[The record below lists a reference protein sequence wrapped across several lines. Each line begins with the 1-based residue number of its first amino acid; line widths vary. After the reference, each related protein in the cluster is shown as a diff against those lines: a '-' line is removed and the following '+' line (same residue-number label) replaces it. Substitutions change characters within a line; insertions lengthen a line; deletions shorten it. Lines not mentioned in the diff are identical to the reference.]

1 MHIKE
6 DITIA
11 EIADTTGYSVSNIYK
26 IFKVYSSCPVME
38 YIRRK
43 KLYLAASE
51 MYLGRKLYDIA
62 LDYGYDTPA
71 GFYKAFMSVFGC
83 SPKEYKNNLLKE
95 GINMCIDNV
104 KTIEELDAVLK
115 FIRTTYPNHERFA
128 AIDFWIQHFNMNPG
142 LLLYA
147 KEGEKICAFALGI
160 IDPLPT
166 SKNEGGYVT
175 VNEGVLESYKPTGIF
190 EAIFVEL
197 EKRAKESK
205 YVGLVLGIVE
215 GEEEFY
221 AKMGYIGK
229 TLVQSEKYS
238 IDELKAFN
246 EQYKNYE
253 LTGTSIY
260 NYDGG
265 CVNQIWLNV
274 PLMDKALK
282 KKFEDEIGECW
293 VQVIVNKEF

>member
-6 DITIA
+6 DITISQ
-11 EIADTTGYSVSNIYK
+11 IANTTGYSASNIYK
-26 IFKVYSSCPVME
+26 IFKAYSSCPVME
-38 YIRRK
+38 YIRQK
-43 KLYLAASE
+43 KIYLAASD
-51 MYLGRKLYDIA
+51 MYSGRKLYDIA

-83 SPKEYKNNLLKE
+83 SPTEYKNNLMKE
-95 GINMCIDNV
+95 GKNMYIDNI
-104 KTIEELDAVLK
+104 KTIDELDSIINA
-115 FIRTTYPNHERFA
+115 IRATYPNHEKFSKT
-128 AIDFWIQHFNMNPG
+128 DFWIPHFNQNPE

-147 KEGEKICAFALGI
+147 KDGENICAFALGI
-160 IDPLPT
+160 VDPLPT
-166 SKNEGGYVT
+166 TKTEGGYVT

-197 EKRAKESK
+197 EKRAKQSK
-205 YVGLVLGIVE
+205 YTGLVLGIIE

-238 IDELKAFN
+238 IDELKSFN

-253 LTGTSIY
+253 FTGTSVY
-260 NYDGG
+260 KYDGG
-265 CVNQIWLNV
+265 LVNQIWLNV